1 MTDAENGAPEESS
14 MSPDTGGAVPAQAS
28 AERGP
33 TDADADSD
41 SDSTDG
47 ESGSADVDS
56 TDVDSA
62 DAGAPD
68 AAGPGGDAADRAAA
82 VAALAERVRSVGR
95 SGPGAGASSADPA
108 ASTPQD
114 GTAPGTPADGT
125 GTGRAV
131 TDEQRAQALRATA
144 EVLAAGGAPAELATA
159 AVSVFGDGAAEQLRE
174 DPWAVLSLPGVRPE
188 HADGFARGLLGP
200 AAGPGDPRRAQA
212 LVGWLLEQAA
222 LRGHSALEIGEVTA
236 GLERLGVPDSAAAVQ
251 AAVLDG
257 RAMPFQEELTGA
269 EAHAAGGEDEDEPP
283 TRTLLALERLAL
295 AEESLADGL
304 VRLMSTFV
312 PGEDHEDATDEA
324 TEETDDGSDSGS
336 VEEAGA
342 EAVVEA
348 DGAEADGAEAGAAPQ
363 APAAPGPAAWEA
375 AAGSAPSSSAAALVR
390 AAAGSALVVHTG
402 GEAARAEPAALLAAA
417 TGLGLRAWAA
427 TWTDHGRDAFAALA
441 PLADTPAPAPVATL
455 AELLAGAA
463 GPGRSPD
470 GMLALDLLVVLD
482 APLLDVELAATL
494 LESLADGTR
503 LVLSGDP
510 GQLWSAGPGRFFA
523 DLLTAKVCPAVA
535 SRTPDFGPI
544 GELVSGVGIGELQ
557 PVEAPDKEVVIL
569 TAKDSGEAVHRAV
582 QLLTDSIPRALGIP
596 SEQVV
601 LLTPGHGGGA
611 GTRALNAAAKASL
624 NPGPGRFA
632 GFDPGDRVAD
642 SPAPGHTRLARVVD
656 GDAAGLHL
664 EYPDGSRRTV
674 APAEAKKLRHGWALT
689 VHQAVGRHW
698 PGAVVVVPDDAAA
711 ALSRQWVYTAFGRGE
726 RHLSV
731 VHAAGPALPQAVAE
745 RPAAPRTTR
754 LRAILAE
761 NAAQEFRPL
770 RLRGGTGLESTTG
783 HGADTGPSTLPP
795 CPPAGWGYHP
805 AGGWGR
811 GAHGTAARAW
821 KALRA
826 TAPTRD
832 PQPMRHRS
840 PELSSGAVYDRELCG
855 VLARRRPTEKG
866 PRAVRAVARWASP
879 WCSFIV
885 D

>member
-1 MTDAENGAPEESS
+1 MTDAQNGAPEETPVGAGVVPGQG
-14 MSPDTGGAVPAQAS
+14 SPEPEAATPEA
-28 AERGP
+28 
-33 TDADADSD
+33 
-41 SDSTDG
+41 
-47 ESGSADVDS
+47 
-56 TDVDSA
+56 
-62 DAGAPD
+62 AGAP
-68 AAGPGGDAADRAAA
+68 AGSGPAGAEPADPADRAAA

-95 SGPGAGASSADPA
+95 SAGDADAPASGAPDAGAPA
-108 ASTPQD
+108 
-114 GTAPGTPADGT
+114 GPA
-125 GTGRAV
+125 
-131 TDEQRAQALRATA
+131 TDEQRAQALADTA
-144 EVLAAGGAPAELATA
+144 AVLAEGGAPAPLA
-159 AVSVFGDGAAEQLRE
+159 AVAVAVFGDGAAGQLRE
-174 DPWAVLSLPGVRPE
+174 DPWAVLALPGVRPE

-200 AAGPGDPRRAQA
+200 AAGPGDKRRAQA
-212 LVGWLLEQAA
+212 LVGWLLEQAT
-222 LRGHSALEIGEVTA
+222 LRGHSALEVAEVAA
-236 GLERLGVPDSAAAVQ
+236 GLERLGVPDAAAAIQ

-269 EAHAAGGEDEDEPP
+269 EAHAAGGGDEDEPP

-312 PGEDHEDATDEA
+312 PGEDPAEDSADDSAGDSADASAGDSVEDDAADAGTGDAPETA
-324 TEETDDGSDSGS
+324 EPTEE
-336 VEEAGA
+336 
-342 EAVVEA
+342 
-348 DGAEADGAEAGAAPQ
+348 

-375 AAGSAPSSSAAALVR
+375 SAAAAPSSSAAALIR
-390 AAAGSALVVHTG
+390 AAAESALVLHTG

-427 TWTDHGRDAFAALA
+427 TWTDQGRDAFSALA
-441 PLADTPAPAPVATL
+441 PLADAAAPAPVATL

-463 GPGRSPD
+463 GPGRSAD
-470 GMLALDLLVVLD
+470 GTLALDVLIVLD

-523 DLLTAKVCPAVA
+523 DLLAARACPAVA

-569 TAKDSGEAVHRAV
+569 TAKDGAEAVHRAV

-601 LLTPGHGGGA
+601 LLTPGHGGGG
-611 GTRALNAAAKASL
+611 GTRALNAAAKARL
-624 NPGPGRFA
+624 NPGPGRFG

-642 SPAPGHTRLARVVD
+642 SPAPGHTRLARVLD

-674 APAEAKKLRHGWALT
+674 PPAEAGKLRHGWALT
-689 VHQAVGRHW
+689 VHQAVGRRW
-698 PGAVVVVPDDAAA
+698 PGAVVVLPDDAGA
-711 ALSRQWVYTAFGRGE
+711 ALTRQWVYTAFGRGE

-761 NAAQEFRPL
+761 NAAEPF
-770 RLRGGTGLESTTG
+770 
-783 HGADTGPSTLPP
+783 
-795 CPPAGWGYHP
+795 
-805 AGGWGR
+805 
-811 GAHGTAARAW
+811 
-821 KALRA
+821 
-826 TAPTRD
+826 
-832 PQPMRHRS
+832 
-840 PELSSGAVYDRELCG
+840 
-855 VLARRRPTEKG
+855 
-866 PRAVRAVARWASP
+866 
-879 WCSFIV
+879 
-885 D
+885 

>member
-1 MTDAENGAPEESS
+1 MTDAENGAPEETSAGAGA
-14 MSPDTGGAVPAQAS
+14 GGEAADRGSVPAQAS
-28 AERGP
+28 
-33 TDADADSD
+33 TDR
-41 SDSTDG
+41 
-47 ESGSADVDS
+47 GSAGEA
-56 TDVDSA
+56 SA
-62 DAGAPD
+62 DAATPGETEPASD
-68 AAGPGGDAADRAAA
+68 VAGPAVDPAERAAA

-95 SGPGAGASSADPA
+95 SAEGAAGPVPAGAAAETGADSGAAPA
-108 ASTPQD
+108 G
-114 GTAPGTPADGT
+114 GTTTD
-125 GTGRAV
+125 RAV
-131 TDEQRAQALRATA
+131 TDEQRTLALKATA

-174 DPWAVLSLPGVRPE
+174 DPWAVLTLPGVRPE

-236 GLERLGVPDSAAAVQ
+236 GLDRLGVPDSAAAVQ

-269 EAHAAGGEDEDEPP
+269 EAHAAGGDDEDEPP

-312 PGEDHEDATDEA
+312 PGEDPAERDEAAGEDDDAEEAVEGSVDASAEDAAGDP
-324 TEETDDGSDSGS
+324 
-336 VEEAGA
+336 VEESVDAS
-342 EAVVEA
+342 A
-348 DGAEADGAEAGAAPQ
+348 DH

-375 AAGSAPSSSAAALVR
+375 AAAAAPSSSATALVR
-390 AAAGSALVVHTG
+390 AVAESALVLHTG

-441 PLADTPAPAPVATL
+441 PLADAPAPVPVATL

-463 GPGRSPD
+463 GPGRSSD
-470 GMLALDLLVVLD
+470 GALALDLLIVLD

-494 LESLADGTR
+494 LESLADGSR

-523 DLLTAKVCPAVA
+523 DLLAAKVCPAVS

-569 TAKDSGEAVHRAV
+569 TAKDAGEAVHRAI

-611 GTRALNAAAKASL
+611 GTRALNAAAKARL

-642 SPAPGHTRLARVVD
+642 SPAPGHTRLGRVVD

-664 EYPDGSRRTV
+664 EYPDGTRRTV
-674 APAEAKKLRHGWALT
+674 APAEAGKLRHGWALT

-698 PGAVVVVPDDAAA
+698 PGAVVVLPDDAGA

-761 NAAQEFRPL
+761 NATQA
-770 RLRGGTGLESTTG
+770 
-783 HGADTGPSTLPP
+783 
-795 CPPAGWGYHP
+795 Y
-805 AGGWGR
+805 
-811 GAHGTAARAW
+811 
-821 KALRA
+821 
-826 TAPTRD
+826 
-832 PQPMRHRS
+832 
-840 PELSSGAVYDRELCG
+840 
-855 VLARRRPTEKG
+855 
-866 PRAVRAVARWASP
+866 
-879 WCSFIV
+879 
-885 D
+885 

>member
-28 AERGP
+28 AERDPAGAEAG
-33 TDADADSD
+33 ADAAG
-41 SDSTDG
+41 TDG
-47 ESGSADVDS
+47 DAGSVS
-56 TDVDSA
+56 TDVDAGSA
-62 DAGAPD
+62 DGESAGAEAPD
-68 AAGPGGDAADRAAA
+68 TAGPGGEAADRAAA

-95 SGPGAGASSADPA
+95 SGPGAVAPSAPEGGAAPA
-108 ASTPQD
+108 A
-114 GTAPGTPADGT
+114 ATPAAGT
-125 GTGRAV
+125 DRVV

-144 EVLAAGGAPAELATA
+144 EVLGAGGAPAELATA
-159 AVSVFGDGAAEQLRE
+159 AVSLFGDGAAEQLRE
-174 DPWAVLSLPGVRPE
+174 DPWAVLSLPNVRPE

-269 EAHAAGGEDEDEPP
+269 EAHSAGGDDEDEPP

-312 PGEDHEDATDEA
+312 PGEDQEDQEDQEESAEEAAAETAEEADDESAGEA
-324 TEETDDGSDSGS
+324 TEEADGADA
-336 VEEAGA
+336 EAGA
-342 EAVVEA
+342 
-348 DGAEADGAEAGAAPQ
+348 DAAPQ

-375 AAGSAPSSSAAALVR
+375 AAGAAPSSSAAALVR
-390 AAAGSALVVHTG
+390 AAAGSALVLHTG
-402 GEAARAEPAALLAAA
+402 GEAARAEPAALLATA

-441 PLADTPAPAPVATL
+441 PLADVPAPAPVATL

-470 GMLALDLLVVLD
+470 GTLALDLLVVLD

-611 GTRALNAAAKASL
+611 GTRALNAAAKARL

-664 EYPDGSRRTV
+664 EYPDGTRRTV
-674 APAEAKKLRHGWALT
+674 APAEAQKLRHGWALT

-698 PGAVVVVPDDAAA
+698 PGAVVVVPDDAAP

-761 NAAQEFRPL
+761 NAAQE
-770 RLRGGTGLESTTG
+770 
-783 HGADTGPSTLPP
+783 
-795 CPPAGWGYHP
+795 Y
-805 AGGWGR
+805 
-811 GAHGTAARAW
+811 
-821 KALRA
+821 
-826 TAPTRD
+826 
-832 PQPMRHRS
+832 
-840 PELSSGAVYDRELCG
+840 
-855 VLARRRPTEKG
+855 
-866 PRAVRAVARWASP
+866 
-879 WCSFIV
+879 
-885 D
+885 